1 MSMRQLILAG
11 ILILGLGAFLLLRG
25 GSITTRRQVLK
36 VGDVKVTA
44 DEQQS
49 IPPWVGGAAMVAGL
63 ALIIAGAQKRASSR
77 A

>member
-1 MSMRQLILAG
+1 MRQLILAG

-25 GSITTRRQVLK
+25 GSIATRREVLK
-36 VGDVKVTA
+36 VGDVKITA

-49 IPPWVGGAAMVAGL
+49 IPPWAGGL
-63 ALIIAGAQKRASSR
+63 AMLVGVVLILAGAQKRASSR

>member
-25 GSITTRRQVLK
+25 GSITTRSDVLK
-36 VGDVKVTA
+36 VGDVKITA

-49 IPPWVGGAAMVAGL
+49 IPPWVGGVAMVVGV
-63 ALIIAGAQKRASSR
+63 ALIIAGAQNRASSR

>member
-49 IPPWVGGAAMVAGL
+49 IPPWVGGVAMVAGV
-63 ALIIAGAQKRASSR
+63 ALIIAGAQKRASSG